1 MSAPASQPRF
11 RQRTHLHARWPKF
24 HLPHPQRDL
33 RAVDRPVY
41 SRPVRRPEPQVPQ
54 NRSERRRRVVAI
66 VTAPGYHRAMEKD
79 PSRPARILVLYFS
92 KSGHTKMMADLVV
105 EGARSVPDSEVRL
118 KTVAEATAEDL
129 VWCDGIAVGS
139 PTHMGTIAWQMKK
152 WWDTVAQ
159 PLWYSI
165 EGKIGCA
172 FSSSGGNGGGSEL
185 TCLALQIVLM
195 NYGLLVFGIPDYVA
209 PGQTL
214 HYGAIC
220 AGKPRNDGEREAC
233 RRLGRRLCEWVQT
246 LICHR
251 PEYSPL
257 KASYPRFPP

>member
-1 MSAPASQPRF
+1 MENNAS
-11 RQRTHLHARWPKF
+11 
-24 HLPHPQRDL
+24 
-33 RAVDRPVY
+33 RA
-41 SRPVRRPEPQVPQ
+41 
-54 NRSERRRRVVAI
+54 
-66 VTAPGYHRAMEKD
+66 
-79 PSRPARILVLYFS
+79 ARILVMYHS
-92 KSGHTKMMADLVV
+92 EGGNTKIMAELVV
-105 EGARSVPDSEVRL
+105 EGARSVPDTEVRL
-118 KTVAEATAEDL
+118 KSVDDTTADDL

-172 FSSSGGNGGGSEL
+172 FSSSGGTGGGSEL

-233 RRLGRRLCEWVQT
+233 RRLGRRLTEWVQT
-246 LICHR
+246 LVCHR
-251 PEYSPL
+251 PEHDPR
-257 KASYPRFPP
+257 KATYKRLF